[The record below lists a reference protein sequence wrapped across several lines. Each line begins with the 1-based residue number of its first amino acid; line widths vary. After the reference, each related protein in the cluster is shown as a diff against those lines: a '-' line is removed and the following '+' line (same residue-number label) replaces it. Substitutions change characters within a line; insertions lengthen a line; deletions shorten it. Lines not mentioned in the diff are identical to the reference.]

1 MKWPTLDE
9 SVSFFICLLIVAC
22 NHEMQP
28 CLLAIRCGGG
38 GIVFGFGSG
47 SGSTFNCASRVGSDN
62 LGYGPGSGFNFKP
75 VQTSSSLYPW
85 WLIS

>member
-1 MKWPTLDE
+1 
-9 SVSFFICLLIVAC
+9 
-22 NHEMQP
+22 MQP
-28 CLLAIRCGGG
+28 CLLAILWGGG
-38 GIVFGFGSG
+38 KLFLGSG
-47 SGSTFNCASRVGSDN
+47 GFRALHLTVPLGGGSDN